1 MKRNIQ
7 MKKSFPLLPAVVA
20 VAFIFGGLL
29 FIVAGTAKLVNVFS
43 EEKAYS
49 VATITDI
56 EEYSSGDD
64 DFPVKYRVWVE
75 YERDGEKHKAQLNT
89 WQSRYYEGMELDV
102 YYLSDDYEWVY
113 TKNSEYVLFLFPAAG
128 AVVFSI
134 GVLLLVAVRKGKVYA
149 KDTEMLI
156 G

>member
-1 MKRNIQ
+1 
-7 MKKSFPLLPAVVA
+7 MKKSFPLFPAVVA

-29 FIVAGTAKLVNVFS
+29 FIVAGTTKLVDVFS

-49 VATITDI
+49 VATITEI
-56 EEYSSGDD
+56 EEYSSDD
-64 DFPVKYRVWVE
+64 EELPAKYRVWVE
-75 YERDGEKHKAQLNT
+75 YERGGKKHKAQLNT
-89 WQSRYYEGMELDV
+89 WRSRYYEGMELDV

-134 GVLLLVAVRKGKVYA
+134 GVLLLVAVKKGKVYA
-149 KDTEMLI
+149 KDTEILI

>member
-1 MKRNIQ
+1 
-7 MKKSFPLLPAVVA
+7 MKKPFPLLPAVVA
-20 VAFIFGGLL
+20 VAFVFGGLL

-43 EEKAYS
+43 AEKAYS

-113 TKNSEYVLFLFPAAG
+113 TKNGEYVLFLFPAAG

-134 GVLLLVAVRKGKVYA
+134 GVLLLVAVKKGKVYA

>member
-1 MKRNIQ
+1 
-7 MKKSFPLLPAVVA
+7 MKKSFPLFPAVDA
-20 VAFIFGGLL
+20 VAFILGGLL
-29 FIVAGTAKLVNVFS
+29 FIVAGTAKLVDVFS

-49 VATITDI
+49 VATITEI
-56 EEYSSGDD
+56 EEYSSGDED
-64 DFPVKYRVWVE
+64 LPAKYRVWVE

-102 YYLSDDYEWVY
+102 YYLSDDYEFVY
-113 TKNSEYVLFLFPAAG
+113 TKNSEYVLFLFPVAG

-134 GVLLLVAVRKGKVYA
+134 GVLLLVAVKKGKAYA
-149 KDTEMLI
+149 KDTEILI

>member
-1 MKRNIQ
+1 
-7 MKKSFPLLPAVVA
+7 MKKSFPLFPAVVA

-49 VATITDI
+49 VATITEI
-56 EEYSSGDD
+56 EEYSSGDED
-64 DFPVKYRVWVE
+64 LPSKYRVWVE
-75 YERDGEKHKAQLNT
+75 YERGGKKHKAQLNT
-89 WQSRYYEGMELDV
+89 WRSRYYEGMELDV

-113 TKNSEYVLFLFPAAG
+113 TKNSDYVLFLFPVAG

-134 GVLLLVAVRKGKVYA
+134 GVLLLVAVKKGKAYA